1 MRIALFIVL
10 GLFAASCSQKWCNTR
25 YPVQSDTIRIETI
38 KDSIILRDTTIY
50 IKLPGETVTN
60 TVEIPC
66 PPPPAS
72 YVPKRVTAE
81 TTLAKASAWWE
92 YPVIKLELIQKDTT
106 ITQRLDNAI
115 REAYHWKTLYEKI
128 HIKPD
133 PVKFIPSIYKIALW
147 LWVGV
152 ILAGVGY
159 ILLRVFV
166 FKR

>member
-38 KDSIILRDTTIY
+38 RDSIVIKDTTIY
-50 IKLPGETVTN
+50 IKIPGETVTN

-81 TTLAKASAWWE
+81 TTLAKASDWW
-92 YPVIKLELIQKDTT
+92 
-106 ITQRLDNAI
+106 
-115 REAYHWKTLYEKI
+115 
-128 HIKPD
+128 
-133 PVKFIPSIYKIALW
+133 
-147 LWVGV
+147 
-152 ILAGVGY
+152 
-159 ILLRVFV
+159 
-166 FKR
+166 

>member
-10 GLFAASCSQKWCNTR
+10 SLFAASCSQKWCNTR

-152 ILAGVGY
+152 VIAVAGYVA
-159 ILLRVFV
+159 LRVFV